1 MAGKAIVQLKL
12 QPSLTGVSA
21 ATDTLT
27 SAAHGLTLGRQ
38 LLYVSGTGFTGL
50 TAGIIYYVVTVAT
63 DTFKV
68 SATSGGGAI
77 TVGTSS
83 AGVFQPVHAME
94 AQLLTAKNE
103 QEEKTIMAPD
113 ASGILRKVRTVLV
126 KQAEDFPFDIL
137 EVKRLLDIFGG
148 TLAGRKIGTATIW
161 IPDPDDATGAIAL
174 KSETDFACT
183 VTRSTDVAFGQSDA
197 SKTTINI
204 ESNKAGMVT
213 WTADGAP

>member
-1 MAGKAIVQLKL
+1 MAGKAVVQLKL

-27 SAAHGLTLGRQ
+27 STGHGLTAGRQ

-50 TAGIIYYVVTVAT
+50 SAGNIYYVLYIDAN
-63 DTFKV
+63 TFKL

-83 AGVFQPVHAME
+83 AGVFQPVHAFE

-113 ASGILRKVRTVLV
+113 STGILRKARTVLV

-137 EVKRLLDIFGG
+137 EVKRLIDMFGG
-148 TLAGRKIGTATIW
+148 TLAGRKTGTCTIW
-161 IPDPDDATGAIAL
+161 IPDPDDATGAVAL

-183 VTRSTDVAFGQSDA
+183 VTRSADVAFGGSDA

-204 ESNKAGMVT
+204 ESNKAGMVS